1 MSVGIESATSIC
13 SSLSGE
19 ACPGTVATCTAAGG
33 STGDA
38 AGVATTTPSETGFVV
53 GNSAAAGIEIGRWGI
68 GMVVI
73 VGLITGWGI

>member
-1 MSVGIESATSIC
+1 MSVGIESATKIC

-19 ACPGTVATCTAAGG
+19 ACPGTVATCTDAGEG
-33 STGDA
+33 TDNG

-53 GNSAAAGIEIGRWGI
+53 GDAAAGIEVGRWEI